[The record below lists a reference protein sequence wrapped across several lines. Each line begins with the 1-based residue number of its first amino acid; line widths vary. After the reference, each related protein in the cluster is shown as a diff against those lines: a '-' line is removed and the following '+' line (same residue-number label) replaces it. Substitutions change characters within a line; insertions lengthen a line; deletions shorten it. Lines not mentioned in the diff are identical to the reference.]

1 MAKYSITA
9 SLDARVAQ
17 TIDACT
23 ACGKCLEICP
33 MTLPGEIDVSK
44 AEPITSS
51 VLDIL
56 EGGVGSAVAEKW
68 ASLCSLTGKCID
80 VCEYG
85 VNPRFMLG
93 MARRAMKLKNVAPS
107 ERKANGK
114 TNFAKM
120 VKGSRTMS
128 HMQLTKNEIN
138 NFHRPAEEGKRPE
151 LVFWTGCNVWRT
163 PHIVMHCLDILD
175 GIGTPYEVLG
185 GPGNCCGIIQLRS
198 GDDENSVRQAST
210 SNDRF
215 AATGAKEVV
224 SWCPTCHMQFDE
236 TIFHDGHEE
245 RPYGT
250 SIFAGFLASRL
261 EKLKKAFIHPVSR
274 KVGLHLH
281 GDMASVNQGVREVL
295 SSIDGLEIIEFGHE
309 MVGYQC
315 NSISIAD
322 YKRDAQKAQFDA
334 AVEAGID
341 TLAVVYH
348 GCYRTL
354 CAATEEYP
362 FEVVNYVELIGAAM
376 GIEHPSSF
384 KHLKLLGDGDKV
396 LEEVS
401 QMIAQN
407 AMDPDEVRA
416 VVETEILG
424 VYESQSL
431 KLGQEFIEKI
441 GAKPAAAAEKF

>member
-1 MAKYSITA
+1 
-9 SLDARVAQ
+9 
-17 TIDACT
+17 
-23 ACGKCLEICP
+23 
-33 MTLPGEIDVSK
+33 
-44 AEPITSS
+44 
-51 VLDIL
+51 
-56 EGGVGSAVAEKW
+56 
-68 ASLCSLTGKCID
+68 
-80 VCEYG
+80 
-85 VNPRFMLG
+85 
-93 MARRAMKLKNVAPS
+93 
-107 ERKANGK
+107 
-114 TNFAKM
+114 
-120 VKGSRTMS
+120 
-128 HMQLTKNEIN
+128 
-138 NFHRPAEEGKRPE
+138 
-151 LVFWTGCNVWRT
+151 
-163 PHIVMHCLDILD
+163 
-175 GIGTPYEVLG
+175 
-185 GPGNCCGIIQLRS
+185 
-198 GDDENSVRQAST
+198 
-210 SNDRF
+210 
-215 AATGAKEVV
+215 
-224 SWCPTCHMQFDE
+224 
-236 TIFHDGHEE
+236 
-245 RPYGT
+245 
-250 SIFAGFLASRL
+250 
-261 EKLKKAFIHPVSR
+261 
-274 KVGLHLH
+274 
-281 GDMASVNQGVREVL
+281 
-295 SSIDGLEIIEFGHE
+295 